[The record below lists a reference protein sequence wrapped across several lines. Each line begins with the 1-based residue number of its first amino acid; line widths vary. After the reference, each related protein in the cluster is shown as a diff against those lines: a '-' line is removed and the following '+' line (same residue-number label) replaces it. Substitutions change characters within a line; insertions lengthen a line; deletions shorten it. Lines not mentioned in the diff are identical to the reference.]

1 MPNRKVGYI
10 GLGNMGGGMAAHLL
24 SSGYDVVV
32 YDLRPEAVQVLV
44 DKGAT
49 AAASPKEVAE
59 RCEIVISSLPTPR
72 SVEDAA
78 TGSDG
83 IVEGL
88 SAGKIYIDMSTI
100 DPDTTRRVGEAV
112 KRTGASMLDVPVGM
126 GPPQAAGGE
135 LTLMIG
141 GDANDVEAC
150 KDVLDTL
157 GNQQFYCGELGSGVT
172 TKIVNNLVS
181 CSVATLLGEAVAM
194 GVAAG
199 LDAETL
205 RDVMNNTA
213 ADTLHGRSSLKSKT
227 FARNFEPG
235 FKLALSHKDLGL
247 AAQLAAN
254 LGASNMIGSAAYQV
268 QTLAMGKGLGNEDQT
283 ATVKIAEET
292 LGVEVRG
299 RDAD

>member
-1 MPNRKVGYI
+1 MAERKIGYI
-10 GLGNMGGGMAAHLL
+10 GLGNMGGGMAAHLVA
-24 SSGYDVVV
+24 SGYDVVV
-32 YDLRPEAVQVLV
+32 YDLRAEAALALA
-44 DKGAT
+44 DKGASV
-49 AAASPKEVAE
+49 AGSPREVAE
-59 RCEIVISSLPTPR
+59 QCEIIISSLPTPR
-72 SVEDAA
+72 SVEDAVM
-78 TGSDG
+78 GENG
-83 IVEGL
+83 IAAGIG
-88 SAGKIYIDMSTI
+88 AGKIYIDMSTI
-100 DPDTTRRVGEAV
+100 DPDTTRKAGDAV
-112 KRTGASMLDVPVGM
+112 RAAGGSMLDVPVGM
-126 GPPQAAGGE
+126 GPAQAASGQ

-157 GNQQFYCGELGSGVT
+157 GSQQFYCGGPGTGVT

-194 GVAAG
+194 GIAAG

-213 ADTLHGRSSLKSKT
+213 ASTLHGQTALKAKV

-247 AAQLAAN
+247 AAQLAAS

-268 QTLAMGKGLGNEDQT
+268 QTLAMGKGLGDEDQH
-283 ATVKIAEET
+283 AAIKVAEET

-299 RDAD
+299 AD

>member
-1 MPNRKVGYI
+1 MSDRRIGYI
-10 GLGNMGGGMAAHLL
+10 GLGNMGGGMASHLV

-32 YDLRPEAVQVLV
+32 YDLRADAVQALV
-44 DKGAT
+44 DKGAS

-59 RCEIVISSLPTPR
+59 QCEIIISSLPTPR

-78 TGSDG
+78 TGENG

-100 DPDTTRRVGEAV
+100 DPDTTRRVGDAV
-112 KRTGASMLDVPVGM
+112 RRTGASMLDVPVGM
-126 GPPQAAGGE
+126 GPAQAASGE

-141 GDANDVEAC
+141 GDANHVEAC

-157 GNQQFYCGELGSGVT
+157 GSQQFYCGGPGTGVT

-181 CSVATLLGEAVAM
+181 CTVSTLLGEAVAM

-199 LDAETL
+199 LDAEIL

-213 ADTLHGRSSLKSKT
+213 AGTLHGRTSLKAKT

-247 AAQLAAN
+247 AAQLAAS
-254 LGASNMIGSAAYQV
+254 LGASNMVGSAAYQV

-283 ATVKIAEET
+283 ATVKVAEET
-292 LGVEVRG
+292 LGIEVRG
-299 RDAD
+299 SE